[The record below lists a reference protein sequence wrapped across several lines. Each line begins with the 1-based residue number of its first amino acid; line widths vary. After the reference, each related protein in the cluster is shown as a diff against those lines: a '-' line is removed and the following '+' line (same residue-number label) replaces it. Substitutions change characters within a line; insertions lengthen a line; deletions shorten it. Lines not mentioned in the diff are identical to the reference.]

1 MDNLV
6 QEINELGSVSKE
18 LILKETLSTLS
29 EESKAA
35 LLLKRMTSNNNS
47 SNPSEKPLQKSQ
59 KTIQLYV

>member
-35 LLLKRMTSNNNS
+35 LLLKLMISNNNS
-47 SNPSEKPLQKSQ
+47 SNPSEKLLQKSK